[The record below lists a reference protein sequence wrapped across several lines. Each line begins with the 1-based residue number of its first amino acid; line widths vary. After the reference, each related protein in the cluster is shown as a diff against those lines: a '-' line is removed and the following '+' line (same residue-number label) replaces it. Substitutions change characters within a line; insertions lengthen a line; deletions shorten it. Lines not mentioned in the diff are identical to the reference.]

1 VWHSLDKRRPCVFI
15 YGKTGDDRSIK
26 NCGDLSVVREI
37 EVTVERPPAFAGIW
51 ILVTETLVNQE
62 KRSLHPD
69 ANHHICIL
77 ICFNIESTF

>member
-1 VWHSLDKRRPCVFI
+1 
-15 YGKTGDDRSIK
+15 
-26 NCGDLSVVREI
+26 LSVVREI
-37 EVTVERPPAFAGIW
+37 DVTVERPPAFAGIW